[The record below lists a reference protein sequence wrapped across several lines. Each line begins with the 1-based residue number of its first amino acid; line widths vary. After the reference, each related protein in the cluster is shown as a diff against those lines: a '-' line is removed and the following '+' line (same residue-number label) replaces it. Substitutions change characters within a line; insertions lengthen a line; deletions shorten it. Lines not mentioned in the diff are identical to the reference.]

1 MPAPAG
7 KVPSRGKHGLGRG
20 PPSHGRAEKGVVRYC
35 RRVLDGLVDHVE
47 NTPAILAAKTQ
58 RKPCGASRFFV
69 LAIFVVY
76 AFLTARVYF
85 AWPNLSNLL
94 FRSEAYAWLCDS
106 YLAAGNPDMRLE
118 AHGNKRYICEAQN
131 SAVGNIFVTCLAFAF
146 SFSLAAGLL
155 LDYLGPRITAVIG
168 QVMNCLAWILL
179 AFASESAQTY
189 IGAFIFM
196 GIGSDIGYLP
206 LLSAANLF
214 PGHEGLIV
222 AILGASKSASFAVPT
237 ILDRVE
243 ASSTAI
249 GLREVCLGYAV
260 LGPGLCLVLALFLVP
275 SKHFKPWNEFTS
287 IEEGGPYQH
296 PIQRV
301 NDSFASIEAHAWRDS
316 FSSFHEGQWPLHAHE
331 GNQGATASE
340 CGKRGRQFLEVPKP
354 VPQWSSYA
362 KASCE
367 GKNAEEEKTRE
378 QDRERKDVAEEQSR
392 ARSEDVPAIYQAT
405 RMSVDRGGAGN
416 AETLEQLAGGVEKVP
431 SFVKQ
436 FTSSYAVCIVVY
448 SILKAIMYAFF
459 TTAAENLLGKAVN
472 DFMGAFLPFSLF
484 PCIVIG
490 KLVDMAGIMPILFLL
505 NTCITL
511 AYGFS
516 MIPCVATA
524 YVSALL
530 YICYVS
536 FYSSQS
542 YCFVSDTFSSSHF
555 GKIVGTIHLIA
566 GFLSLLKIPMQQLV
580 VHVFDSQYY
589 YPCLIMLM
597 LCGINYVVL
606 LVLWWKKRK
615 NPHPF
620 WPQAAREMARQEAEG
635 KRKLKLERAQQRNR
649 AKSEAKGDELGHKQA
664 QECVL

>member
-1 MPAPAG
+1 MA
-7 KVPSRGKHGLGRG
+7 
-20 PPSHGRAEKGVVRYC
+20 RAEAWPTTL
-35 RRVLDGLVDHVE
+35 VLDGVIDHVE
-47 NTPAILAAKTQ
+47 NTPAVLAAKTQ
-58 RKPCGASRFFV
+58 RKPCGVSRFIV
-69 LAIFVVY
+69 LAIYVMY

-94 FRSEAYAWLCDS
+94 FRSEAYAWLCDT
-106 YLAAGNPDMRLE
+106 YLAEGNPDMRLAE
-118 AHGNKRYICEAQN
+118 HGDKRYICEAQN

-155 LDYLGPRITAVIG
+155 LDYLGPRITAVVG
-168 QVMNCLAWILL
+168 QVMNGLAWILL
-179 AFASESAQTY
+179 AFGSETSQTY
-189 IGAFIFM
+189 IAAFIFM

-222 AILGASKSASFAVPT
+222 AILGAAKSASFAIPT

-243 ASSTAI
+243 ASNVDI

-260 LGPGLCLVLALFLVP
+260 LGPGLCLILALFMVP
-275 SKHFKPWNEFTS
+275 YKHFKPWNEFTS
-287 IEEGGPYQH
+287 IEEGGPYHH

-331 GNQGATASE
+331 GHQNGTASE
-340 CGKRGRQFLEVPKP
+340 GGRRGRQFLEVPKA
-354 VPQWSSYA
+354 VPPAGTRA
-362 KASCE
+362 KAGSE
-367 GKNAEEEKTRE
+367 GVGAEEEK
-378 QDRERKDVAEEQSR
+378 RKEKEKEKEGKLACSSDEKNGDGL
-392 ARSEDVPAIYQAT
+392 EDVPAIYQAT
-405 RMSVDRGGAGN
+405 RMSVSRGGGN
-416 AETLEQLAGGVEKVP
+416 AETLEQLAGGAEKVP
-431 SFVKQ
+431 SFVRQ
-436 FTSSYAVCIVVY
+436 FTSSYCVCIVLY
-448 SILKAIMYAFF
+448 SIVKAIMYAFF
-459 TTAAENLLGKAVN
+459 TTAAENLLGKDVN
-472 DFMGAFLPFSLF
+472 DFMGAALPFSLF

-490 KLVDMAGIMPILFLL
+490 KLVDMVGIMPILFLL
-505 NTCITL
+505 NSCITL

-516 MIPCVATA
+516 MIPCLGTA

-580 VHVFDSQYY
+580 VHVFNSHYH
-589 YPCLIMLM
+589 YPCCIMLM

-606 LVLWWKKRK
+606 LVLWCKKRK
-615 NPHPF
+615 DPHPF
-620 WPQAAREMARQEAEG
+620 WPQAAREMARQEAEE
-635 KRKLKLERAQQRNR
+635 KQRLAQEKKQQRKNDKVQDKDQGAMDKR
-649 AKSEAKGDELGHKQA
+649 V
-664 QECVL
+664 QESAV